1 MNADVLTELPKGMVL
16 ISQEHYDAMYRAY
29 IDALCVESIKRS
41 EERRKNGT
49 EIYHNAEDVFKRI
62 EAKHGI
68 TL

>member
-1 MNADVLTELPKGMVL
+1 MNTDVLTELPKGMVL

-29 IDALCVESIKRS
+29 VDTLCVESVERS

-49 EIYHNAEDVFKRI
+49 EVYHKAEDVFKRI

-68 TL
+68 KL